1 MKAPDRQARPRV
13 LHCAIYTRKS
23 SEEGLEQEFNSL
35 DAQREACEAFIT
47 SQKHAG
53 WSIMPDMYDDGG
65 LSGGTMERPALQ
77 RLLADVQ
84 AGKVNVVVVYK
95 IDRLTRSLFDFAK
108 IVETLDGRGASFVS
122 VTQQFNTTTSMGRLT
137 LNVLL
142 SFAQFEREITGE
154 RIRDKIAA
162 SKRKGMWM
170 GGNVPLGYDACDRKL
185 VVNEEEAETVRF
197 IFRRYNE
204 LGTVSLLRN
213 ELDRLGIL
221 SKETKSETG
230 LTHGGRR
237 LSRGALYHMLANR
250 LYCGEIVHKGEV
262 FAGLHEPI
270 VDEALWQAAQTQLAA
285 NRVDRSIG
293 AGVQHPSLLAGLI
306 FDGGGRRMTPTH
318 AVKKG
323 MRYRYYASAI
333 EGNDARDQP
342 KPLRVPAGDV
352 EALVADRIRALL
364 SSPSD
369 LGDIIAPS
377 EFDAHVQHSII
388 GRGKEIVAG
397 WTQLASVNMRT
408 LIRAVIERVIVEA
421 DNIQLH
427 VRRTGILQIL
437 GSDAGNDPSQVEA
450 AQSADDII
458 VLAINAQLTR
468 RGKGMRLVL
477 GDAQPEE
484 TDPELESLLRE
495 SFSIRD
501 QLLSGSDDSIEAM
514 SKRLGLPKGY
524 LTSHVR
530 LTWLAPD
537 IVAGLLKGQHPVELT
552 KAQLLSK
559 SRDLPSDW
567 SQQREFLGFATA

>member
-13 LHCAIYTRKS
+13 IHCAIYTRKS

-35 DAQREACEAFIT
+35 DAQRVACEAFIT

-53 WSIMPDMYDDGG
+53 WSVMPDMYDDRG

-84 AGKVNVVVVYK
+84 AGKVNIVVVYK

-170 GGNVPLGYDACDRKL
+170 GGNVPLGYDARDRKL
-185 VVNEEEAETVRF
+185 EVNEEEAETVRF
-197 IFRRYNE
+197 IFRRYSE
-204 LGTVSLLRN
+204 LGTVSLLRG

-221 SKETKSETG
+221 SKETISETG
-230 LTHGGRR
+230 LTHGGKR
-237 LSRGALYHMLANR
+237 LSRSALYHLLANR
-250 LYCGEIVHKGEV
+250 VYRGEIVHKREA

-270 VDEALWQAAQTQLAA
+270 IGEALWGTVQTQLAA

-293 AGVQHPSLLAGLI
+293 VGAQHPSPLAGLI
-306 FDGGGRRMTPTH
+306 LDGVGRRMAPTH

-333 EGNDARDQP
+333 DRDDATDQAR
-342 KPLRVPAGDV
+342 PLRVPAGDV
-352 EALVADRIRALL
+352 EALVADRLRALL

-369 LGDIIAPS
+369 LGGIIAPS
-377 EFDAHVQHSII
+377 EFDAHLQHSII
-388 GRGKEIVAG
+388 GRAKELVAS
-397 WTQLASVNMRT
+397 WPQLASVDMRT
-408 LIRAVIERVIVEA
+408 LMRAAIDRVIVEA
-421 DNIQLH
+421 DKIELH
-427 VRRTGILQIL
+427 VTRTGILKAL
-437 GSDAGNDPSQVEA
+437 GA
-450 AQSADDII
+450 AIDNHPGQEQTVPPEDGII
-458 VLAINAQLTR
+458 VLSIDAQLAR

-484 TDPELESLLRE
+484 TDPELENLLRE

-524 LTSHVR
+524 LTSRVR

-537 IVAGLLKGQHPVELT
+537 IVARLLKGQHPVALN

-559 SRDLPSDW
+559 SKDLPLDW